1 VQGQGA
7 TQGQGQNHGVVN
19 QGVGNH
25 QNIQQQRVV
34 RQEDRGDSRPM
45 LQLWHSWPS
54 GSSLPDN

>member
-25 QNIQQQRVV
+25 
-34 RQEDRGDSRPM
+34 
-45 LQLWHSWPS
+45 
-54 GSSLPDN
+54 